1 MAVARIIS
9 GEAGSLA
16 LDVPSGPT
24 RPTSERVREAMFSAL
39 AHRMDF
45 QNARVLDLYAG
56 SGLLGCEALSRGAS
70 RLVAVD
76 SDRRACRALQ
86 TNTTRV
92 RGALSHPVDIEL
104 RCQSVHQALNQMGA
118 DERFDLVF
126 LDPPYDLADQEL
138 VTELEALSAHV
149 EQGGLVVVERSSKSP
164 LSSWPSE
171 FVALSE
177 KSYGDTWVL
186 TLSR

>member
-1 MAVARIIS
+1 VARIIS

-16 LDVPSGPT
+16 LDVPAGPT

-45 QNARVLDLYAG
+45 PEARVLDLYAG
-56 SGLLGCEALSRGAS
+56 SGLLGCEAVSRGAS
-70 RLVAVD
+70 SLVAVD

-86 TNTTRV
+86 TNTERV
-92 RGALSHPVDIEL
+92 RKAVSHPVQIDV
-104 RCQSVHQALNQMGA
+104 RCQSVQQELGRMAA

-126 LDPPYDLADQEL
+126 LDPPYDQADAEL
-138 VTELEALSAHV
+138 VAALEALSAHV
-149 EQGGLVVVERSSKSP
+149 VQGALVVVERSRKNP
-164 LSSWPSE
+164 LSDWPSE
-171 FVALSE
+171 FRALGE
-177 KSYGDTWVL
+177 KTYGDTWVL